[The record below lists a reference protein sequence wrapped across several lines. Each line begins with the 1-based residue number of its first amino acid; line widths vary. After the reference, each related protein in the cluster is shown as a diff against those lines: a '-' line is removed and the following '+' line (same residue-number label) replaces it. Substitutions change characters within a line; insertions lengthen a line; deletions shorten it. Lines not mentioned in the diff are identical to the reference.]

1 VYVGLGGMQMFYSRE
16 KFHRLLREYVE
27 AGMTNRIMFGVDGHP
42 YDQAI
47 EAYESAEFLSD
58 RQLEGIFCKNAERF
72 LRKRGVCD
80 AAD

>member
-1 VYVGLGGMQMFYSRE
+1 MVYSRV

-27 AGMTNRIMFGVDGHP
+27 AGLTNRIMFGVDGHD
-42 YDQAI
+42 YGQAI
-47 EAYESAEFLSD
+47 EAYESAEFLSE

-80 AAD
+80 KAD